1 VNREPVASVGG
12 EGLLSTLDTLNKTS
26 TCSSLIKETCFHW
39 DMCDDGVNL
48 CHRNVIRSLHC
59 MPLISVKVERF
70 VLTDDSYTR
79 PHAINNDLRRH
90 AAKNSVGRPTLSA
103 LKTPSST
110 PQIFSLCF
118 SAYNCRGVDAIIE
131 YQ

>member
-1 VNREPVASVGG
+1 MNREPVASVGG

-70 VLTDDSYTR
+70 VLTDDSYT

-90 AAKNSVGRPTLSA
+90 AAKNSVGRP
-103 LKTPSST
+103 P
-110 PQIFSLCF
+110 
-118 SAYNCRGVDAIIE
+118 CRL
-131 YQ
+131 